1 MIRLYYAVKPTTLE
15 KVFFHA
21 DGLFGA
27 RRFAQS
33 FDFIP
38 VEIKEA

>member
-21 DGLFGA
+21 RDLFGA
-27 RRFAQS
+27 RLFAQS
-33 FDFIP
+33 FEFIP
-38 VEIKEA
+38 LEIKEA